1 MGTAGP
7 IGLARE
13 KLLKDNEAGFFFV
26 INSDIVCKYEFKQ
39 MLEKHVEHKRLAT
52 LCVKEVED
60 PSKFG
65 VVVAD
70 ERGQVSMYK

>member
-7 IGLARE
+7 IGLAAQH
-13 KLLKDNEAGFFFV
+13 LLADNEAGLFFV
-26 INSDIVCKYEFKQ
+26 LSSDVVCNYQFDK
-39 MLEKHVEHKRLAT
+39 MLAKHKSHSGVAT

-65 VVVAD
+65 VIVAD
-70 ERGQVSMYK
+70 DNGQVSQYK